1 MTTELVLLGT
11 AGAPT
16 PVAGY
21 DNTTIACIAPIN
33 LTSVD
38 QAGPGHGATAARLLT
53 ERMDGRSRSVLTSA
67 APQLIVRS
75 TTAPPWPQPEGAAT
89 AVVQRADG

>member
-38 QAGPGHGATAARLLT
+38 QAGPDMGRQPPGCSPSVWTAAA
-53 ERMDGRSRSVLTSA
+53 GQSS
-67 APQLIVRS
+67 
-75 TTAPPWPQPEGAAT
+75 PPPRPS
-89 AVVQRADG
+89 